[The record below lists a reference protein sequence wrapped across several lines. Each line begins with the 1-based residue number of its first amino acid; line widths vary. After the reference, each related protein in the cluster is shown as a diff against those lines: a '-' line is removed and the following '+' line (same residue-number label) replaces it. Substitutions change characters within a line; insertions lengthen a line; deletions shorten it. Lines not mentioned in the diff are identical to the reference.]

1 MVRKEKADV
10 VVTKATKN
18 EIEGHIKLRARKLEI
33 PFVAHTKNMRGIKV
47 ELDLP
52 ERLEEWD
59 QSRIVKKKIQNV
71 CGKINIPYSEVF
83 EVKW

>member
-10 VVTKATKN
+10 VVTKATKD

-33 PFVAHTKNMRGIKV
+33 PFVANTENMRGIKV
-47 ELDLP
+47 ELNLP
-52 ERLEEWD
+52 DRLEDWD
-59 QSRIVKKKIQNV
+59 QIRVVKKKIQNI